1 MKKYHEAHFGGFT
14 KSGRV
19 KVIYNEAFPFGVSW
33 AVAYF
38 KLENVPEGV
47 VIPKE
52 D

>member
-1 MKKYHEAHFGGFT
+1 MKKYHEAHFDGFT

-19 KVIYNEAFPFGVSW
+19 KVIYNAYYPFGVSW

-38 KLENVPEGV
+38 KPENVPEGV
-47 VIPKE
+47 TIPNE